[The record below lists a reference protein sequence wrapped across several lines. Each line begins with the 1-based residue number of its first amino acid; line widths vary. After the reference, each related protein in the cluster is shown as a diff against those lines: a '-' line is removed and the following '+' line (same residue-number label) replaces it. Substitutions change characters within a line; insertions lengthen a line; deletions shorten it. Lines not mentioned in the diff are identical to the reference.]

1 MSLQTV
7 QLAIALAASLI
18 MTFVHFAGQVN
29 IRVTS
34 QMSFTDEP
42 LEADLALKR
51 FVIGLYNNDYLIIKQ
66 RRTMITYMD
75 FLMEE

>member
-18 MTFVHFAGQVN
+18 MAFIHFAGQVN

-34 QMSFTDEP
+34 
-42 LEADLALKR
+42 
-51 FVIGLYNNDYLIIKQ
+51 
-66 RRTMITYMD
+66 
-75 FLMEE
+75 